1 MAQQNGFNAM
11 FGVEFEDFNSVKKK
25 LDVLTKQ
32 VNTETS
38 KGIKLNIDTNQ
49 ITKTINDLSR
59 LSKQNIQILPNGQIT
74 TISKFNQELGKTI
87 TLTKNLSNN
96 TVKISMDNNVEKA
109 YTQLFDEAIKRQDET
124 NKMYSQISEKRRK
137 ESEQEALESNRIL
150 QEKYNTEQQFINV
163 SQKLKQKSSQES
175 IKQAQQEAKINND
188 LLLQKHKDDE
198 KRKQELVDAQK
209 LVDYEKQRLNLRLES
224 VNLNRKGLTNE
235 TASTNIGNSIKS
247 LDGNNVN
254 EVRDR
259 VKQLNL
265 EIQKLDQNARMKG
278 LQVGN
283 KNIMSFG
290 ESIKTT
296 ATKLGIFVSTAMVLN
311 EVQRA
316 VRNATTYIIE
326 LDKSMVDLK
335 KVTDETSDTYDKFLT
350 RMHDVALS
358 LGTQSNLMVDATTN
372 WAKTGKNLQEAS
384 KLAENTILLTKVG
397 DVENVDTAQKY
408 MVAPLKAFNIEAEK
422 SITLIDKYNNISNNM
437 ATTVQDVGEGLN
449 IASNS
454 LGVAGN
460 SLEESIALIATAES
474 ATKQGGSV
482 IGNALKTISLRLATF
497 EDDET
502 GELIPELADDLE
514 KLGISAVDSAGQIR
528 STFDILR
535 DLSKI
540 YKDLDKNTQLKLSEQ
555 IGGKRQ
561 ANIVASILTN
571 SEEIDR
577 AYNLAT
583 NSAGSALNEFEKYTQ
598 GIEYALDQLKE
609 QVNGLYS
616 SFLNGGFFKGVVNGA
631 SDVISVVTT
640 LNNTFGTVPTVVATV
655 VGAMTIF
662 NSKFRETTQMMLG
675 FNPTLNKI
683 FMNLNNSAKTFSQ
696 QGNLYKSQ
704 IDYLK
709 NLTLQYQSV
718 GLSTSGFGKQILDL
732 NMKLALSTAKL
743 VATKVAVVALEGAIS
758 MGLSLAV
765 SFAISKIGEFI
776 DKIIITKDE
785 LKDLNSDSLTAMQ
798 SNKELT
804 SSVEELIKKEEDLK
818 NKISTKGNTYE
829 EQKQY
834 RTELLDV
841 QKQIADI
848 LPESANAFD
857 EEGNKI
863 ASNTEKVLENLD
875 AKKKLSESEAIK
887 AIKNNSDYETIM
899 KAPAEYEKTKK
910 QLEDMQEAYKNNQL
924 YMGSEVDSKWLEK
937 IEKKVNE
944 YEEAIKIMSASI
956 ESLRSVGWDEDRIAQ
971 EIFKDMPLESSVEWY
986 NKLTSVTDSY
996 NQSLQTVN
1004 ESQKDFNNE
1013 QGKTNTQVE
1022 SVSRLQKI
1030 YESLGY
1036 SIADAKKKAE
1046 ELSTLSVG
1054 DGNAKMLAD
1063 STTAYSDAISKTKEL
1078 ETLIR
1083 NINEEQSMTPELVM
1097 QVADMY
1103 PEIGSR
1109 ILSVTDTQEFL
1120 NQKISESVDA
1130 QRNAYNQMI
1139 ANDNNYYSS
1148 KVKNDEAVQ
1157 NNFNQLLSA
1166 FVTNSGEAYS
1176 TDLGNYSNLNELK
1189 TDLTAQYGEAVA
1201 ELITNFVS
1209 SNADGY
1215 DVDLD
1220 NTVAWASSKAKI
1232 LRDLSAQI
1240 TKVENQLAS
1249 HLKNIQKASG
1259 DGNTLED
1266 EKLYAKAQ
1274 KELNNLNTQKEEIMT
1289 EFYKYNS
1296 GFKGYTP
1303 TFSGSDFDFGKDGKT
1318 EKDTKKL
1325 SEALGD
1331 LSDRY
1336 FDVNNALKQL
1346 DNELKK
1352 NETLMKNA
1360 SDEEKIKYL
1369 DKQLELI
1376 NKQTTA
1382 YGNLKKEYNKELS
1395 ELRNS
1400 LSASGFSFA
1409 GDGTVK
1415 NYQSRLDALTANAD
1429 SITDPDK
1436 RESTQ
1441 KNVKEIA
1448 EAIKRYN
1455 DLLLTQIPE
1464 VENTILDLK
1473 NTTID
1478 TQKEIVDLIKK
1489 QKESYVEN
1497 IKKETDALK
1506 KEIQKRRDLLS
1517 SQWDEEDFEDE
1528 KRKKENA
1535 LLDLNAQLQDAMK
1548 MADSELVAN
1557 IKKQIESAQQEIN
1570 NFIRDNERD
1579 KADQRFEEEL
1589 NKIDEDA
1596 EKRIEDITS
1605 KLTDEEILKM
1615 VQNGVRDLSSVL
1627 DNVGNAN
1634 KSIATTFATVG
1645 DTIENR
1651 WVGGLDEFIS
1661 KLKTINGIDTN
1672 FNANINRSAVGG
1684 GSSTTPNID
1693 LKYELI
1699 VQGDMTED
1707 VIPEVEGMIKKSQ
1720 KETIKIITEKLRK

>member
-1 MAQQNGFNAM
+1 
-11 FGVEFEDFNSVKKK
+11 
-25 LDVLTKQ
+25 
-32 VNTETS
+32 
-38 KGIKLNIDTNQ
+38 
-49 ITKTINDLSR
+49 
-59 LSKQNIQILPNGQIT
+59 
-74 TISKFNQELGKTI
+74 
-87 TLTKNLSNN
+87 
-96 TVKISMDNNVEKA
+96 
-109 YTQLFDEAIKRQDET
+109 
-124 NKMYSQISEKRRK
+124 
-137 ESEQEALESNRIL
+137 
-150 QEKYNTEQQFINV
+150 
-163 SQKLKQKSSQES
+163 
-175 IKQAQQEAKINND
+175 
-188 LLLQKHKDDE
+188 
-198 KRKQELVDAQK
+198 
-209 LVDYEKQRLNLRLES
+209 
-224 VNLNRKGLTNE
+224 
-235 TASTNIGNSIKS
+235 
-247 LDGNNVN
+247 
-254 EVRDR
+254 
-259 VKQLNL
+259 
-265 EIQKLDQNARMKG
+265 
-278 LQVGN
+278 
-283 KNIMSFG
+283 
-290 ESIKTT
+290 
-296 ATKLGIFVSTAMVLN
+296 
-311 EVQRA
+311 
-316 VRNATTYIIE
+316 
-326 LDKSMVDLK
+326 
-335 KVTDETSDTYDKFLT
+335 
-350 RMHDVALS
+350 
-358 LGTQSNLMVDATTN
+358 
-372 WAKTGKNLQEAS
+372 
-384 KLAENTILLTKVG
+384 
-397 DVENVDTAQKY
+397 
-408 MVAPLKAFNIEAEK
+408 
-422 SITLIDKYNNISNNM
+422 M
-437 ATTVQDVGEGLN
+437 ATF
-449 IASNS
+449 
-454 LGVAGN
+454 
-460 SLEESIALIATAES
+460 
-474 ATKQGGSV
+474 K
-482 IGNALKTISLRLATF
+482 
-497 EDDET
+497 DDET

-514 KLGISAVDSAGQIR
+514 KLGVSAVDSAGQIR

-540 YKDLDKNTQLKLSEQ
+540 YEDLDKNTQLKLSEQ

-561 ANIVASILTN
+561 ANIVASILKN

-577 AYNLAT
+577 AYSLAT
-583 NSAGSALNEFEKYTQ
+583 NSAGSALNEFEKYTE

-609 QVNGLYS
+609 QVNGLYA

-631 SDVISVVTT
+631 SDVISVITT
-640 LNNTFGTVPTVVATV
+640 LNNTFGTFPTVIATV
-655 VGAMTIF
+655 VGAMTLF
-662 NSKFRETTQMMLG
+662 NSKFRETTQMMLS
-675 FNPTLNKI
+675 FNPTLNKV

-743 VATKVAVVALEGAIS
+743 VATKVAVVALESAIS

-765 SFAISKIGEFI
+765 SFVISKMGEFI

-798 SNKELT
+798 SNKQLT
-804 SSVEELIKKEEDLK
+804 TSVEELIKKEEELK
-818 NKISTKGNTYE
+818 NKISNKGNTYE

-834 RTELLDV
+834 RTELLNV

-887 AIKNNSDYETIM
+887 AIDNNSNYETIM

-910 QLEDMQEAYKNNQL
+910 QLEDMREAYKNNQL

-971 EIFKDMPLESSVEWY
+971 EIFKNMPLESSVEWY
-986 NKLTSVTDSY
+986 NKLTAVTDSY
-996 NQSLQTVN
+996 NQSLQEVN
-1004 ESQKDFNNE
+1004 ESQKDFNSE
-1013 QGKTNTQVE
+1013 QGKTNIQIE
-1022 SVSRLQKI
+1022 SISRLQKI

-1054 DGNAKMLAD
+1054 DSNAKMLAD

-1120 NQKISESVDA
+1120 NQKIAESVDA
-1130 QRNAYNQMI
+1130 QRNAYSQMI
-1139 ANDNNYYSS
+1139 SNDNNYYSS

-1176 TDLGNYSNLNELK
+1176 ADLGNYSNLNELK

-1215 DVDLD
+1215 DVDID

-1240 TKVENQLAS
+1240 TKVENQLAN

-1303 TFSGSDFDFGKDGKT
+1303 TFTGSDFDFGKDSGKA
-1318 EKDTKKL
+1318 EKEAKKL

-1369 DKQLELI
+1369 EKQLELI
-1376 NKQTTA
+1376 NKQTGA

-1400 LSASGFSFA
+1400 LSASGFGFA
-1409 GDGTVK
+1409 GDGTIK

-1441 KNVKEIA
+1441 KNVKAIA

-1464 VENTILDLK
+1464 VENSILDLK

-1489 QKESYVEN
+1489 QKDTYVDN

-1506 KEIQKRRDLLS
+1506 KEISRRKELLN
-1517 SQWDEEDFEDE
+1517 SQWDEEDFADE

-1535 LLDLNAQLQDAMK
+1535 LLDLNAQLADAMRL
-1548 MADSELVAN
+1548 ADDELIAN
-1557 IKKQIESAQQEIN
+1557 IKKQIESAQLEID

-1579 KADQRFEEEL
+1579 KANQRFDDEL
-1589 NKIDEDA
+1589 EKIDENA
-1596 EKRIEDITS
+1596 EKRIEEITS

-1627 DNVGNAN
+1627 DSVGNAN
-1634 KSIATTFATVG
+1634 KSVTSSFVAVG
-1645 DTIENR
+1645 DIIENN
-1651 WVGGLDEFIS
+1651 WLGNLDKFLDKVKS
-1661 KLKTINGIDTN
+1661 VNSLNLDM
-1672 FNANINRSAVGG
+1672 NANINRSAVPTSKEKSVGD
-1684 GSSTTPNID
+1684 IYLD
-1693 LKYELI
+1693 YKLI
-1699 VQGDMTED
+1699 VEGNVDED
-1707 VIPEVEGMIKKSQ
+1707 IMPEIDKKIKKS
-1720 KETIKIITEKLRK
+1720 KDEIIREIDSKFRK

>member
-1 MAQQNGFNAM
+1 M
-11 FGVEFEDFNSVKKK
+11 FGVEFEDFSSVKKK

-38 KGIKLNIDTNQ
+38 KGIKLNIDTDQ

-59 LSKQNIQILPNGQIT
+59 LSKQNIQILPDGQIT

-124 NKMYSQISEKRRK
+124 NKMYSQVSERRRK
-137 ESEQEALESNRIL
+137 ETEQEAVENNKIL
-150 QEKYNTEQQFINV
+150 QEKYNTEQQFINA
-163 SQKLKQKSSQES
+163 SQKLKQKSSQDS
-175 IKQAQQEAKINND
+175 IRQAQQEAKISND
-188 LLLQKHKDDE
+188 LLSQKYKDDE

-209 LVDYEKQRLNLRLES
+209 LVDYEKERLNLKLES

-235 TASTNIGNSIKS
+235 TTSTNISDSIKN
-247 LDGNNVN
+247 LNGNNVN
-254 EVRDR
+254 EVRER

-265 EIQKLDQNARMKG
+265 EIQKLDQSARMKG

-290 ESIKTT
+290 ESIKST

-316 VRNATTYIIE
+316 VRNATSYIME

-335 KVTDETSDTYDKFLT
+335 KVTDETSDTYDRFLT
-350 RMHDVALS
+350 RMHDVALR

-397 DVENVDTAQKY
+397 DVENVDIAQKY

-422 SITLIDKYNNISNNM
+422 SITLIDKYNNVSNNM

-449 IASNS
+449 ISSNS
-454 LGVAGN
+454 LSVAGN
-460 SLEESIALIATAES
+460 NLEQSIALIATAES
-474 ATKQGGSV
+474 TTKQGGSV
-482 IGNALKTISLRLATF
+482 IGNAIKTISLRLATF
-497 EDDET
+497 KDDET

-514 KLGISAVDSAGQIR
+514 KLGVSAVDSAGQIR

-577 AYNLAT
+577 AYSLAT

-609 QVNGLYS
+609 QVNGLYA
-616 SFLNGGFFKGVVNGA
+616 SFLNGGFFKGIVNGA
-631 SDVISVVTT
+631 SGVISVIST
-640 LNNTFGTVPTVVATV
+640 LNNTFGTIPTVVTTV
-655 VGAMTIF
+655 VTVMTLF
-662 NSKFRETTQMMLG
+662 NSKFRETTQVLLG
-675 FNPTLNKI
+675 LNPTLSKI
-683 FMNLNNSAKTFSQ
+683 FVSLNNSSSVFASQVSNYTKQISFLKDLAKVSQ
-696 QGNLYKSQ
+696 EAG
-704 IDYLK
+704 I
-709 NLTLQYQSV
+709 
-718 GLSTSGFGKQILDL
+718 STSGFGKELL
-732 NMKLALSTAKL
+732 NLNVKLATSTVKMI
-743 VATKVAVVALEGAIS
+743 ATKMAVVGLQLALNTLVSFGI
-758 MGLSLAV
+758 
-765 SFAISKIGEFI
+765 SFAISKLGELI
-776 DKIIITKDE
+776 DKLIVTQSE
-785 LKDLNSDSLTAMQ
+785 LKQLNQDSLTAMSGNQ
-798 SNKELT
+798 QIIN
-804 SSVEELIKKEEDLK
+804 SVEELIKKEEELK
-818 NKISTKGNTYE
+818 NKISNKGNTYE

-834 RTELLDV
+834 RTELLNV

-887 AIKNNSDYETIM
+887 AIDNNSNYETIM

-910 QLEDMQEAYKNNQL
+910 QLEDMREAYKNNQL

-956 ESLRSVGWDEDRIAQ
+956 ESLKSAGWDEDRIAQ
-971 EIFKDMPLESSVEWY
+971 EIFKDMPLESAVEWY
-986 NKLTSVTDSY
+986 NKLTAVTDSY

-1004 ESQKDFNNE
+1004 ESQKDFNSE
-1013 QGKTNTQVE
+1013 QGKTNTQIE

-1036 SIADAKKKAE
+1036 SIADAKEKAQ
-1046 ELSTLSVG
+1046 ELSTLSAG
-1054 DGNAKMLAD
+1054 DSNAKMLAD
-1063 STTAYSDAISKTKEL
+1063 STTAYSNAISKTKEL

-1083 NINEEQSMTPELVM
+1083 NINKEQSMTPELVM

-1130 QRNAYNQMI
+1130 QRNAYYQMI
-1139 ANDNNYYSS
+1139 ANDNVYYSS

-1176 TDLGNYSNLNELK
+1176 ADLSNYSNLSELK

-1232 LRDLSAQI
+1232 LRDLSKQI
-1240 TKVENQLAS
+1240 TKVENQLAN

-1266 EKLYAKAQ
+1266 EKLYARAQ

-1303 TFSGSDFDFGKDGKT
+1303 TFTGSDFDFGKDGGKAGK
-1318 EKDTKKL
+1318 EAKKL

-1369 DKQLELI
+1369 EKQLELI
-1376 NKQTTA
+1376 NKQAGA

-1409 GDGTVK
+1409 GDGQIA
-1415 NYQSRLDALTANAD
+1415 NYQSRLDALTSYAD
-1429 SITDPDK
+1429 SITDSDS

-1441 KNVKEIA
+1441 KNVKAIA
-1448 EAIKRYN
+1448 ESIKRYN

-1489 QKESYVEN
+1489 QKDTYVEN

-1506 KEIQKRRDLLS
+1506 KEIQKRRVICPVLL
-1517 SQWDEEDFEDE
+1517 
-1528 KRKKENA
+1528 
-1535 LLDLNAQLQDAMK
+1535 
-1548 MADSELVAN
+1548 
-1557 IKKQIESAQQEIN
+1557 EI
-1570 NFIRDNERD
+1570 R
-1579 KADQRFEEEL
+1579 
-1589 NKIDEDA
+1589 
-1596 EKRIEDITS
+1596 
-1605 KLTDEEILKM
+1605 
-1615 VQNGVRDLSSVL
+1615 
-1627 DNVGNAN
+1627 VGH
-1634 KSIATTFATVG
+1634 
-1645 DTIENR
+1645 
-1651 WVGGLDEFIS
+1651 
-1661 KLKTINGIDTN
+1661 N
-1672 FNANINRSAVGG
+1672 FNCR
-1684 GSSTTPNID
+1684 
-1693 LKYELI
+1693 
-1699 VQGDMTED
+1699 
-1707 VIPEVEGMIKKSQ
+1707 
-1720 KETIKIITEKLRK
+1720 